1 LKISQISKLLL
12 FCIGIATFIGFILWS
27 GLEVITQ
34 AFNAVLRIKPS
45 SWILLLFLLAS
56 MMIFHGLRW
65 FCLLIGANE
74 KIQIGDVYPI
84 LFFSYFVNQFMP
96 FRPGTPMR
104 GVLGAKKLAIPLS
117 ISILAIIIEE
127 ALDVL
132 VTGILALQSIS
143 FLSPKKAFSDTRVII
158 ALILSA
164 VSLLLMLIYWWDSF
178 IRAITKVLL
187 RVLPTDLKIQF
198 INSNYSSVK
207 SIIQWRYLIG
217 SFLLT
222 IAYWTVRFELF
233 IRILKLVDINIG
245 FVTAATIISVSFVV
259 SVLSMLPGGW
269 GVKEFTITML
279 LVGLG
284 INEQVAKAAAFLD
297 RAVLLVFILVLGSI
311 SSFILGTD
319 IRPKMQVDQNNNNK
333 HNETDVM
340 STGDLKEDPH

>member
-269 GVKEFTITML
+269 GVKEFTIAML